1 MNKILKKIVQNNKK
15 SISLGK
21 KASYIPALANVP
33 DSIGIAVRDSHGI
46 YTSGDAEHMFTFQS
60 MSKIVLLMLALKD
73 NGFDYVFNHVG
84 LEPSGDSFNA
94 ISNLDFNHAIKPYNP
109 FINAG
114 AILTSSMIKGNTY
127 DEKLQRI
134 IDLTTCIFGRNNIT
148 FNDEVFISER
158 ESANRNRALAYL
170 LKEKELLKGNIEEIL
185 DLYFRACSIEV
196 NCIDLAN
203 LGHFLAFNKE
213 YCDVEEDHL
222 RIIKTLMLTCGMY
235 DYSGEFAVRI
245 GLPSKSG
252 VSGGIVSCAPRRM
265 GIGVFSPR
273 LDEKGNSILGVRM
286 MEELNKELELNV
298 FR

>member
-46 YTSGDAEHMFTFQS
+46 YTSGNAEHMFTFQS

-148 FNDEVFISER
+148 FNDEVFISET

-203 LGHFLAFNKE
+203 LGHFLAFNKAS
-213 YCDVEEDHL
+213 CGVNWDHL

-286 MEELNKELELNV
+286 MEELNRELELNI

>member
-46 YTSGDAEHMFTFQS
+46 YTSGNAEHMFTFQS

-203 LGHFLAFNKE
+203 LGHFLAFNKAS
-213 YCDVEEDHL
+213 CGVNWDHL

>member
-15 SISLGK
+15 SLGLGK

-46 YTSGDAEHMFTFQS
+46 YTSGNAEHMFTFQS

-170 LKEKELLKGNIEEIL
+170 LKEKELLTGNIEEIL

-203 LGHFLAFNKE
+203 LGHFLAFNKAS
-213 YCDVEEDHL
+213 CGVNWDHL

-286 MEELNKELELNV
+286 MEELNRELELNI